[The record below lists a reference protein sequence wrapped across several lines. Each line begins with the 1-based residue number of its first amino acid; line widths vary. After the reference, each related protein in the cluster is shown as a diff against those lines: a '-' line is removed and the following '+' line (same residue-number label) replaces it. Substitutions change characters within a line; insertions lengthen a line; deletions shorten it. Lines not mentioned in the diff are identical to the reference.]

1 MKYRMLANTG
11 EELSAIGLGCMGMSI
26 AYGPRNDEESIATL
40 HRSLDLGINFW
51 DTADVYGFGHNEELI
66 SKVLV
71 PNRDKIFI
79 ATKFGYRQR
88 EGYTSKGSGS
98 SPTYIDCSPSYVK
111 LAVERSLQRLGIDTI
126 DLYYAHRVD
135 PNVPIE
141 DTVGAMHDLV
151 VQGKIRFLG
160 LSEASSASIRKA
172 HAVHPITALETEYS
186 LLTRDPES
194 GILNTVRDLGIAFIA
209 FSPLARGL
217 ITATVG
223 GASQLPGDDY
233 RKTLPRFD
241 EQHWQNNKQ
250 LVDDFAELARA
261 KNCTPSQL
269 ALAWVL
275 AQGPDMIPI
284 PGTKRQKYLEENAAA
299 VDIVLSKDDLHRID
313 AVISKYPDT
322 GQRYSE
328 AELKLV
334 NN

>member
-11 EELSAIGLGCMGMSI
+11 EELSAIGLGCMGMSF
-26 AYGPRNDEESIATL
+26 AYGPRNDDESMATL

-51 DTADVYGFGHNEELI
+51 DTADMYGFGHNEELI

-79 ATKFGYRQR
+79 ATKFGFRQR
-88 EGYTSKGSGS
+88 EGYTSNFSGT
-98 SPTYIDCSPSYVK
+98 PATYVDCSPAYVK
-111 LAVERSLQRLGIDTI
+111 LAAEKSLQRLKIDTI

-151 VQGKIRFLG
+151 VQGKVRFLG
-160 LSEASSASIRKA
+160 LSEASAVSIRKA
-172 HAVHPITALETEYS
+172 HAVHPITALQTEYS

-194 GILNTVRDLGIAFIA
+194 GILNTVRDLGITFVPY
-209 FSPLARGL
+209 SPLARGL

-223 GASQLPGDDY
+223 DASQLPSDDY
-233 RKTLPRFD
+233 RKTVPRFD
-241 EQHWQNNKQ
+241 DRHWQNNKR
-250 LVDDFAELARA
+250 LVDDFAEVATD

-275 AQGPDMIPI
+275 AQGPDIIPI
-284 PGTKRQKYLEENAAA
+284 PGTKRRKYLEENAAA
-299 VDIVLSKDDLHRID
+299 VDIVLSKDDLQRID
-313 AVISKYPDT
+313 EVVSKYPDV

-328 AELKLV
+328 GALKLV